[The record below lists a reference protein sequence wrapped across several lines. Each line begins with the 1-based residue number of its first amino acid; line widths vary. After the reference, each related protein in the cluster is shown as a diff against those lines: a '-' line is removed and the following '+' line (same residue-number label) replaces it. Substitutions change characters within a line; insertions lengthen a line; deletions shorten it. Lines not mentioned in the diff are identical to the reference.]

1 MSKSEFNN
9 SLMRKLADIFTET
22 REMSNIEFAQET
34 DNMQWQTVVYD
45 SVDNQVHPKQGIPV
59 DLVHG
64 GTVATGYHYADEY
77 RTAILNFADA
87 LTPGGLVLIGGTTQE
102 ENICRCSNLYEGLT
116 LNKCFTDYYKANMK
130 NCNSVYLDRIIY
142 SADVCVFRD
151 DITYERVE
159 PKFVDVITCPAP
171 SAYIKSDAMALRIYT
186 KRIKNIIN
194 SAILNDV
201 ECLVLGAWGC
211 GAFCQ
216 DPRLVSAAF
225 VSVLNEYSGAFKKI
239 VFAFRHTQG
248 MESSSDYTPQVFLN
262 EFNANYK
269 WGVNNG
275 LR

>member
-1 MSKSEFNN
+1 MTKKILSVILAALMLLTVSVSAFAADETSEADAIVDGQQTMNPSSEDFIKAFDAVNADTIIVLPNN
-9 SLMRKLADIFTET
+9 S
-22 REMSNIEFAQET
+22 NIVMAA
-34 DNMQWQTVVYD
+34 
-45 SVDNQVHPKQGIPV
+45 KQAGE
-59 DLVHG
+59 L
-64 GTVATGYHYADEY
+64 
-77 RTAILNFADA
+77 
-87 LTPGGLVLIGGTTQE
+87 
-102 ENICRCSNLYEGLT
+102 
-116 LNKCFTDYYKANMK
+116 YKANMK
-130 NCNSVYLDRIIY
+130 NRNSVYLDRIIY

-171 SAYIKSDAMALRIYT
+171 SAYIKSDSMALRIYT

-239 VFAFRHTQG
+239 VFAFRHTPG

-269 WGVNNG
+269 WGVNDG